1 MTQKISAIR
10 QWSRTN
16 KTNSFFFF
24 FSLLARALTSIS
36 MEHSQNLQK
45 TFIKSCAPKY
55 LQRCEKT
62 LVSNYKKYL
71 TSPLVNKISQPR
83 SRSMVSKVSPHGM
96 TLQVLVVIS
105 HINLCRRFI
114 CEGGSCYHL
123 GQLPYNSDSLW
134 HSVDQLV
141 FWSKQPFI
149 NYFKH
154 EMDLLNKSR
163 TSIPW
168 DWALDW
174 FLNMSSYLHKLPS
187 APLLQNHTV
196 LQMCCP
202 TAVLEALDP
211 ACFTCLPAQHGW
223 FKCPHYTFSM

>member
-16 KTNSFFFF
+16 KTNSFLGF
-24 FSLLARALTSIS
+24 FSLLGRALTSIS

-168 DWALDW
+168 DWLI
-174 FLNMSSYLHKLPS
+174 FEYVILLTQTSLSSTFTESHCPSDVLSNCCSRGFGSCMLYLF
-187 APLLQNHTV
+187 T
-196 LQMCCP
+196 CP
-202 TAVLEALDP
+202 TWLIQVSTLH
-211 ACFTCLPAQHGW
+211 F
-223 FKCPHYTFSM
+223 